1 MSISTNEEIE
11 GSLLRGAADTDSEA
25 SPKFLKDLSD
35 DIADIR
41 LFVDR
46 CYKREIKMFES
57 RLMFVRSMIHVMTKT
72 NAHLAIYLKHLKLN
86 KCIEPFCISS
96 GQFRK
101 DKFWKQIDSICQEL
115 QNEEEGRLLKENG
128 DKLQALLAEV
138 ETVMHD
144 CDPIVFKK
152 FFFRKKLDYSEGGIV
167 KKFKQTLYENRPIT
181 MEKLRGMQAKAVMKV
196 LEKKVFKYAS
206 QPIQQEVDMVIPEL
220 TTGFQPFG
228 FNLTDSFIEAY
239 AIFRRF
245 AEKKGP
251 MYIINYETYG
261 QYISDNFYK
270 FSKTQRRAIFELD
283 IMLELIHQ
291 EMVNRDGK
299 LAQYL
304 TEAPQQAHYAIVKEL
319 QGGTPSSANEQPLVL
334 KAPTIV
340 EDRHRQSAASAL
352 MSNPDV
358 KQDVETIP
366 AEKLHALIMHIVQE
380 QVALPV
386 EDILR
391 ATARALG
398 YSRRGQRVDA
408 AVMRAVATLITRG
421 KLVREGETIRVKSE
435 Q

>member
-11 GSLLRGAADTDSEA
+11 GSLLRGAADIDSEA

-261 QYISDNFYK
+261 QYISDNYYK
-270 FSKTQRRAIFELD
+270 FSKSQRRAIFELD

-319 QGGTPSSANEQPLVL
+319 LDLLKMTWFKEARTDPKYSDSWIETFLNEFMASEEGNHFALLWRYEAKRQELKGAIIGSL
-334 KAPTIV
+334 KAAGVIDDTYANIS
-340 EDRHRQSAASAL
+340 RA
-352 MSNPDV
+352 
-358 KQDVETIP
+358 
-366 AEKLHALIMHIVQE
+366 IMKS
-380 QVALPV
+380 
-386 EDILR
+386 DKR
-391 ATARALG
+391 TNKTFATYMG
-398 YSRRGQRVDA
+398 EWTEYSSLSWVIDYVRG
-408 AVMRAVATLITRG
+408 
-421 KLVREGETIRVKSE
+421 
-435 Q
+435 